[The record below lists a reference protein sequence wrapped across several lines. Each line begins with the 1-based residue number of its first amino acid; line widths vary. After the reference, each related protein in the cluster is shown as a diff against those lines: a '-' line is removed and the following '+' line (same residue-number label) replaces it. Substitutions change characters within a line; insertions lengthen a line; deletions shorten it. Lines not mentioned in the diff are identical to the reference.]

1 MLSAIAIGGGSAHFS
16 KAEMSL
22 ILAATLLN
30 TPDLVN
36 DYCKLTYTATY
47 SSAKLNRRCWRYN
60 MEEIREKKQ
69 EIRDEMIQKV
79 SQIGDK
85 PLAAK
90 SKAVEERLFEFANFL
105 EARIVLLYDAAKGEV
120 DTRKIIK
127 RSYMYNKIMVLPAF
141 DPEYKKTTLMKVD
154 DPEKD
159 LIQGPRGNL
168 EPDPGRC
175 KVVPLDCL
183 DIAIIP
189 GLAMDEKGGRIGL
202 GNGYYDRLIPE
213 LPITTR
219 KVGLIFEDQIV
230 SMTPMESHDKH
241 VDIVVTDARI
251 IYKI

>member
-1 MLSAIAIGGGSAHFS
+1 
-16 KAEMSL
+16 
-22 ILAATLLN
+22 
-30 TPDLVN
+30 
-36 DYCKLTYTATY
+36 
-47 SSAKLNRRCWRYN
+47 

-69 EIRDEMIQKV
+69 EIRDEVIRKI
-79 SQIGDK
+79 SNLGDK

-90 SKAVEERLFEFANFL
+90 TKAIEERLFEFANFL
-105 EARIVLLYDAAKGEV
+105 EARIVLLYTAAAGEV
-120 DTRKIIK
+120 DTREVID
-127 RSYMYNKIMVLPAF
+127 RSFMYNKIIVLPAF
-141 DPEYKKTTLMKVD
+141 DLESKKTTLMKID
-154 DPEKD
+154 DSAKD

-168 EPDPGRC
+168 EPNPQRC

-230 SMTPMESHDKH
+230 SMAPMESHDKH
-241 VDIVVTDARI
+241 VDIVVTDERI